1 MEETREETP
10 KTITILSEWQEQ
22 FQNKETEIEKTL
34 EKEKSSEELQKE
46 LEELNKLNFQEDLE
60 NQEVLKS
67 QLEKQLKLEDLPQEA
82 KQTLEI
88 LEEKEKLDNDMRNF
102 IELTTEYETPNEKR
116 AFIENNLKEV
126 RETPEINESLSILK
140 EQDELQKEIDNT
152 KEEMAREEKELK
164 DQLENANKEKKG
176 LSQEEY
182 DEKFAEMEKEH
193 AKKLKEMEEKMEKL
207 EQNFENSIENL
218 LNSTSLSAILK
229 SLYEMDKSLHL
240 ILKEKENNFDEL
252 NRQREEKLN
261 LAMQTEKTREVVIDF
276 IKELHQKTKGVEN
289 GISEMNKE
297 RNFYYELDKLTK
309 NPEKMDLKET
319 QKLQE
324 YINYI
329 DKETPNFKENYPKKY
344 KQTKKIIENNIKKT
358 MDKAKVKTANSQGQ
372 GMSL

>member
-10 KTITILSEWQEQ
+10 KTILSEWQEQ
-22 FQNKETEIEKTL
+22 FQDKETEIEKTL

-67 QLEKQLKLEDLPQEA
+67 QLDKELKLEDLPQEA

-164 DQLENANKEKKG
+164 EQLENKEKKG

-182 DEKFAEMEKEH
+182 DEKFAEMEKDH
-193 AKKLKEMEEKMEKL
+193 AQKLKEMEEKMEKL

-218 LNSTSLSAILK
+218 LNSKSLSAILK

-358 MDKAKVKTANSQGQ
+358 MDKAKVKTANSQG
-372 GMSL
+372 MSL

>member
-10 KTITILSEWQEQ
+10 KTILSEWQEQ
-22 FQNKETEIEKTL
+22 FQDKETETEKTL

-67 QLEKQLKLEDLPQEA
+67 QLEKELKLEDLPQEA

-164 DQLENANKEKKG
+164 EQLENKEKKG

-193 AKKLKEMEEKMEKL
+193 AQKLKEMEEKMEKL

-344 KQTKKIIENNIKKT
+344 KQTKKIIENNIKKQWIRL
-358 MDKAKVKTANSQGQ
+358 KLKQQIAKECHYEKK
-372 GMSL
+372 

>member
-1 MEETREETP
+1 MEQVKEENP
-10 KTITILSEWQEQ
+10 KTI
-22 FQNKETEIEKTL
+22 
-34 EKEKSSEELQKE
+34 SS
-46 LEELNKLNFQEDLE
+46 FQEDLE

-67 QLEKQLKLEDLPQEA
+67 QLEKELKLEDLPQEA
-82 KQTLEI
+82 KQALDI
-88 LEEKEKLDNDMRNF
+88 LEEKEKLDNDMRNL
-102 IELTTEYETPNEKR
+102 IDLTTEYETPSEKR

-126 RETPEINESLSILK
+126 KESPEINESLSILK
-140 EQDELQKEIDNT
+140 EQDELQKEINNT

-164 DQLENANKEKKG
+164 DQLENKEKKGLG

-182 DEKFAEMEKEH
+182 DEKLAEMEKEH
-193 AKKLKEMEEKMEKL
+193 AKKLKEMEERMEKL

-218 LNSTSLSAILK
+218 LNSKSLSAILK

-240 ILKEKENNFDEL
+240 ILKEKENNFDER

-261 LAMQTEKTREVVIDF
+261 LAMQTEKTREVVIEF

-289 GISEMNKE
+289 GIGEMNKE

-344 KQTKKIIENNIKKT
+344 KQAKKIIENNIKKT
-358 MDKAKVKTANSQGQ
+358 MDKAKVKTTNSQGV
-372 GMSL
+372 SL